1 MTEDEYIREDAV
13 GLAALV
19 RRRAVTSV
27 QLVEH
32 ALTRIAALDA
42 GLGAVVA
49 LDRQAAIA
57 RAAAVSHDLPLAGVP
72 VLVKDTNVDVAGF
85 ATRHGSRLYAD
96 APIATADSI
105 LVAPRRRGRHPR
117 PYLDARVCQRLRD
130 RAALRWSGAQPL
142 EPKTGNSN
150 GFRDSAAGKVGLYV
164 YESFK
169 PNSVYILLS

>member
-32 ALTRIAALDA
+32 ALTRIAALNA

-49 LDRQAAIA
+49 LDGEAALA

-96 APIATADSI
+96 APIADADSI
-105 LVAPRRRGRHPR
+105 LVTRLRAAGAVILGRTKTPEF
-117 PYLDARVCQRLRD
+117 CERLRD

-142 EPKTGNSN
+142 EPKTGNR
-150 GFRDSAAGKVGLYV
+150 GIERRVGGR
-164 YESFK
+164 
-169 PNSVYILLS
+169 ILSLCAL